1 MVDRKDD
8 IYEAT
13 VAELLT
19 EATEHELA
27 RRDGDWDAFTA
38 SVFRKM
44 DAEEVATQRA
54 DLEAQAVSLFKQ
66 EIDVELSEMSPKFE
80 EAFRESIEK
89 RIFQSAIEAPSWS
102 VRAKAWF
109 QSLARPQLAVGW
121 AGAAAAVVLL
131 VAGVGSMQSTGKLD
145 ELATGNVSVQQISFE
160 GDVTVLPD
168 DGVTV
173 IWLDSAAS

>member
-8 IYEAT
+8 MYEAT

-19 EATEHELA
+19 ETTQDELA
-27 RRDGDWDAFTA
+27 RRDGEWNAFTA
-38 SVFRKM
+38 SVFRKL
-44 DAEEVATQRA
+44 DEEAVATQRA
-54 DLEAQAVSLFKQ
+54 DLEAQAITLFKQ
-66 EIDVELSEMSPKFE
+66 ELDVELSEMAPKFE

-89 RIFQSAIEAPSWS
+89 RIFQSAIEQSW
-102 VRAKAWF
+102 VARVKAWF
-109 QSLARPQLAVGW
+109 EQARPQLAFGW

-131 VAGVGSMQSTGKLD
+131 VVGIGSMQSPTSLEEK
-145 ELATGNVSVQQISFE
+145 LATGQVSVKQISFE

-173 IWLDSAAS
+173 IWLDSVAS

>member
-8 IYEAT
+8 MYEAT

-19 EATEHELA
+19 ESTQDELA
-27 RRDGDWDAFTA
+27 RRDGEWDAFTA
-38 SVFRKM
+38 SVFRKL
-44 DAEEVATQRA
+44 DEEAVATQRA
-54 DLEAQAVSLFKQ
+54 DLEAQAISLFKQ
-66 EIDVELSEMSPKFE
+66 EIDVELSEMGPQFE

-89 RIFQSAIEAPSWS
+89 RIFKSAIEQSWTAR
-102 VRAKAWF
+102 VKAWF
-109 QSLARPQLAVGW
+109 EAARPQLAFGW
-121 AGAAAAVVLL
+121 AGAAAAVLLL
-131 VAGVGSMQSTGKLD
+131 VVGIGSMESRSSLQEKL
-145 ELATGNVSVQQISFE
+145 ESGQVSVQQISFE

>member
-13 VAELLT
+13 VAELLSEST
-19 EATEHELA
+19 DQELS
-27 RRDGDWDAFTA
+27 RREGEWDAFTA
-38 SVFRKM
+38 SVFRKL
-44 DAEEVATQRA
+44 DEEALATQRA
-54 DLEAQAVSLFKQ
+54 DLEAQAISMFKQ
-66 EIDVELSEMSPKFE
+66 EIDVELSEMSPHFE

-89 RIFQSAIEAPSWS
+89 RIFQSAIEQSWTAR
-102 VRAKAWF
+102 VKAWF
-109 QSLARPQLAVGW
+109 ENARPQLAFGW

-131 VAGVGSMQSTGKLD
+131 VVGIGSMQSTTPLEEKL
-145 ELATGNVSVQQISFE
+145 ASGQVSVQRISFE